1 MSGRSEL
8 SFLPPNMTT
17 MKCLALF
24 LTVLAAVQPN
34 VTAFGRAPLARPQ
47 TNLPSA
53 VEAPSAASEL
63 SARASRLKKVLEKE
77 YITFF
82 DPMVDSWYAPGV
94 SFRDPMTSLSGVDSC
109 ENFFER
115 VISRGRRKPA
125 QYLHLSTF
133 RMSRSKQC

>member
-1 MSGRSEL
+1 M
-8 SFLPPNMTT
+8 MT

-24 LTVLAAVQPN
+24 TVLAAVQPR
-34 VTAFGRAPLARPQ
+34 VAAFTRAPLARPQ
-47 TNLPSA
+47 TNLLSA
-53 VEAPSAASEL
+53 VEAPASNAASEL

-109 ENFFER
+109 EN
-115 VISRGRRKPA
+115 I
-125 QYLHLSTF
+125 L
-133 RMSRSKQC
+133 